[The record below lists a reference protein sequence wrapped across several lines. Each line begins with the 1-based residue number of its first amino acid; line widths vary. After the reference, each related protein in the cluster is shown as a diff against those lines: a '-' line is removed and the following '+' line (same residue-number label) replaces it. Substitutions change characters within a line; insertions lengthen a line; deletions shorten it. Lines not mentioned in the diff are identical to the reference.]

1 MRRKGFL
8 IFAILIL
15 TFILSFSLISVSAEE
30 VTYGSSFSAYM
41 VENATG
47 KVLYKKNENE
57 RHEIASMVK
66 IMSSLLV
73 FESIEKGEIK
83 VDEKITISHNAAS
96 MTGSELF
103 IDEGAEYSVHDLLK
117 GVIVVSAND
126 ACVALAERIAGN
138 EDSFVAMM
146 NERAKS
152 LGMNDTLFVN
162 ATGLPAEGQYST
174 AKDVNTMTRE
184 LIKHESYYDYSKIW
198 LEDYAHPSGRI
209 TQLANTN
216 KLIRHYEGCDSGK
229 TGFTN
234 NALFCLSASASRNG
248 MRLVTTVIGAK
259 SSKERFKEVSDLF
272 NHGFNN
278 YSYTAVKKEGEIVE
292 NTVKVERGK
301 KKTIELAFAEDIASL
316 TKKGE
321 KAQVELRYE
330 LPDKI
335 RAGVTKGDKVGE
347 CHVYENGELVKKCD
361 IIANETIEKASWF
374 DNFKDFS
381 NSFK

>member
-1 MRRKGFL
+1 MKKKGIF
-8 IFAILIL
+8 IFAVLIL
-15 TFILSFSLISVSAEE
+15 TFILSFSLVSVSAEE
-30 VTYGSSFSAYM
+30 QSYGSSFSAYM
-41 VENATG
+41 VENDTG

-73 FESIEKGEIK
+73 FEAQEKGEIK
-83 VDEKITISHNAAS
+83 FDEKITISHNAAS

-103 IDEGAEYSVHDLLK
+103 IDEGSEYTVSDLLK

-126 ACVALAERIAGN
+126 ACVALAERIAGS
-138 EDSFVAMM
+138 EDNFVNLM

-162 ATGLPAEGQYST
+162 ATGLPASGQYST

-184 LIKHESYYDYSKIW
+184 LIKHEAYYNYSKIW

-234 NALFCLSASASRNG
+234 NALFCLSASAKRND

-272 NHGFNN
+272 NYGFNN
-278 YSYTAVKKEGEIVE
+278 YSYTRVKSKGDTIE
-292 NTVKVERGK
+292 NSVKVEKGK
-301 KKTIELAFAEDIASL
+301 KKSIDLVFAEDIASL
-316 TKKGE
+316 TKKGD

-335 RAGVTKGDKVGE
+335 RATVNKGDKVGE
-347 CHVYENGELVKKCD
+347 CHVYENGTLIKKCD
-361 IIANETIEKASWF
+361 IVANETIEKASWF
-374 DNFKDFS
+374 DNLKDFS
-381 NSFK
+381 KNFK

>member
-162 ATGLPAEGQYST
+162 AT
-174 AKDVNTMTRE
+174 DR
-184 LIKHESYYDYSKIW
+184 
-198 LEDYAHPSGRI
+198 
-209 TQLANTN
+209 
-216 KLIRHYEGCDSGK
+216 
-229 TGFTN
+229 
-234 NALFCLSASASRNG
+234 
-248 MRLVTTVIGAK
+248 K
-259 SSKERFKEVSDLF
+259 SV
-272 NHGFNN
+272 
-278 YSYTAVKKEGEIVE
+278 V
-292 NTVKVERGK
+292 
-301 KKTIELAFAEDIASL
+301 
-316 TKKGE
+316 
-321 KAQVELRYE
+321 
-330 LPDKI
+330 
-335 RAGVTKGDKVGE
+335 
-347 CHVYENGELVKKCD
+347 
-361 IIANETIEKASWF
+361 
-374 DNFKDFS
+374 
-381 NSFK
+381 

>member
-272 NHGFNN
+272 
-278 YSYTAVKKEGEIVE
+278 
-292 NTVKVERGK
+292 
-301 KKTIELAFAEDIASL
+301 
-316 TKKGE
+316 
-321 KAQVELRYE
+321 
-330 LPDKI
+330 KI
-335 RAGVTKGDKVGE
+335 GRA
-347 CHVYENGELVKKCD
+347 HV
-361 IIANETIEKASWF
+361 
-374 DNFKDFS
+374 
-381 NSFK
+381 

>member
-1 MRRKGFL
+1 MKKKGIL
-8 IFAILIL
+8 VFALLLL
-15 TFILSFSLISVSAEE
+15 TFILSCSLVSVSAEE
-30 VTYGSSFSAYM
+30 QTYGSSFSAYM
-41 VENATG
+41 VENDTG
-47 KVLYKKNENE
+47 RVLYKKNENE

-66 IMSSLLV
+66 IMSSLIV
-73 FESIEKGEIK
+73 FESQEKGEIK
-83 VDEKITISHNAAS
+83 FDEKITISHNAAS

-103 IDEGAEYSVHDLLK
+103 IDEGCEYSVSDLLK

-126 ACVALAERIAGN
+126 ACVALAERIAGS
-138 EDSFVAMM
+138 EDNFVKLM
-146 NERAKS
+146 NERAQS

-162 ATGLPAEGQYST
+162 ATGLPASGQYST

-184 LIKHESYYDYSKIW
+184 LIKHEAYYDYSKIW

-234 NALFCLSASASRNG
+234 NALFCLSASAKRNG

-272 NHGFNN
+272 NYGFNN
-278 YSYTAVKKEGEIVE
+278 YSYTRVKSKGDIVE
-292 NTVKVERGK
+292 NSVKVEKGK
-301 KKTIELAFAEDIASL
+301 KKNVELIFAEDIASL
-316 TKKGE
+316 TKKGD

-330 LPDKI
+330 LPEKI
-335 RAGVTKGDKVGE
+335 RATVRKGDKIGE
-347 CHVYENGELVKKCD
+347 CQVYENGTLIKKCD
-361 IIANETIEKASWF
+361 ILANETIEKASWF
-374 DNFKDFS
+374 DNLKEFSKNFK
-381 NSFK
+381 